1 MGGSQTHADNNMAF
15 FVKSSTTLFVNRIP
29 VLLVCRFR
37 RKPTS
42 TLFALRA
49 LYLLM
54 EVHANVG
61 ILIASAP
68 ISHHP
73 LFARNLNI
81 RYVDLSHTLH
91 RESVEVKINLFI
103 STARWRT
110 LPLKYS
116 HLVEASPL
124 LPFLYSLHKTLSP
137 TCGGKFESVHSSK
150 RPLTLLHCSAR

>member
-1 MGGSQTHADNNMAF
+1 MPIS
-15 FVKSSTTLFVNRIP
+15 K
-29 VLLVCRFR
+29 
-37 RKPTS
+37 KPTS

-103 STARWRT
+103 FNGKMANLAIEILALGRGQSTSAF
-110 LPLKYS
+110 S
-116 HLVEASPL
+116 L
-124 LPFLYSLHKTLSP
+124 LPPQNTL
-137 TCGGKFESVHSSK
+137 TNLWREI
-150 RPLTLLHCSAR
+150 

>member
-103 STARWRT
+103 FNGTMANLAIEILALDRDQSTSAF
-110 LPLKYS
+110 S
-116 HLVEASPL
+116 L
-124 LPFLYSLHKTLSP
+124 LPPQNTL
-137 TCGGKFESVHSSK
+137 TNLWREI
-150 RPLTLLHCSAR
+150 

>member
-103 STARWRT
+103 FNGTMANLAIEILALGRGQSTSAF
-110 LPLKYS
+110 S
-116 HLVEASPL
+116 L
-124 LPFLYSLHKTLSP
+124 LPPQNTL
-137 TCGGKFESVHSSK
+137 TNLWREI
-150 RPLTLLHCSAR
+150 

>member
-61 ILIASAP
+61 ILTASAP

-103 STARWRT
+103 FNGKMANLAIEILALGRGLSTSAF
-110 LPLKYS
+110 S
-116 HLVEASPL
+116 L
-124 LPFLYSLHKTLSP
+124 LPPQNTL
-137 TCGGKFESVHSSK
+137 TNLWREI
-150 RPLTLLHCSAR
+150 